1 MPRWGRPPHQLYIPS
16 SPLLRGEREDIALL
30 DDEIRA
36 LFEQAENALNEHNA
50 SMAAL
55 RVRTVGD
62 EVISS
67 EKLAALDRLEEL
79 GIKLSGDERA
89 EPR

>member
-1 MPRWGRPPHQLYIPS
+1 
-16 SPLLRGEREDIALL
+16 
-30 DDEIRA
+30 
-36 LFEQAENALNEHNA
+36 
-50 SMAAL
+50 MAAL